1 MQTAKKI
8 IINVFLLSI
17 LSFFYGSNVLFAD
30 EASEI
35 MDMTSVKVDQIIR
48 MLRSDS
54 LSKEE
59 KKIEIF
65 KKLDALIDFYLMAKL
80 CLGKKHWKRLSKKG
94 RVEFAQ
100 LLVERLKQS
109 YLDKLDLYTDEEVEV
124 VEARK
129 TGKNRV
135 EILTNIVGKDTNL
148 EMVFKF
154 YKSKKKGWMAYD
166 AVILGVSIVQ
176 TYRSQFSG
184 VLKKESLEKLI
195 ERLRSSA
202 ELGS

>member
-1 MQTAKKI
+1 MQAAKKVI
-8 IINVFLLSI
+8 LNVFVFLI
-17 LSFFYGSNVLFAD
+17 FFFTFGKFFLFAD
-30 EASEI
+30 VASEVKA
-35 MDMTSVKVDQIIR
+35 MTSVKVDLIIS
-48 MLRSDS
+48 MLRSEN

-59 KKIEIF
+59 KKVEIF
-65 KKLDALIDFYLMAKL
+65 KKLDALIDFNLMAKL
-80 CLGKKHWKRLSKKG
+80 CLGKKYWKRLSKEG
-94 RVEFAQ
+94 RVEFTQ
-100 LLVERLKQS
+100 LLVDKLKQS
-109 YLDKLDLYTDEEVEV
+109 YLDKLDLYTNEEVEV

-135 EILTNIVGKDTNL
+135 EIVTNIVGIDTKL

-154 YKSKKKGWMAYD
+154 YNSKNKGWMAYD

-195 ERLRSSA
+195 ERLRSPV
-202 ELGS
+202 ELGA

>member
-1 MQTAKKI
+1 MKTAKKI

-35 MDMTSVKVDQIIR
+35 REMTSVKVDQIIR

-65 KKLDALIDFYLMAKL
+65 KKLDALIDFNLMAKL
-80 CLGKKHWKRLSKKG
+80 CLGKKYWKRLSKEG
-94 RVEFAQ
+94 RAEFVQ

-135 EILTNIVGKDTNL
+135 EILTNIVGKDTKL

>member
-17 LSFFYGSNVLFAD
+17 LSFFYGSNDLFAD

-35 MDMTSVKVDQIIR
+35 KEMTSVKVDQIIS
-48 MLRSDS
+48 MLRSEN

-59 KKIEIF
+59 KKLEIF
-65 KKLDALIDFYLMAKL
+65 KKLDALIDFNLMAKL
-80 CLGKKHWKRLSKKG
+80 CLGKKHWKRLSKEG

-135 EILTNIVGKDTNL
+135 EILTNIVGIDTKL

-154 YKSKKKGWMAYD
+154 YKSKNKGWMVYD

-184 VLKKESLEKLI
+184 ILKKESLEKLI
-195 ERLRSSA
+195 ERLRSST

>member
-1 MQTAKKI
+1 MQAAKKI
-8 IINVFLLSI
+8 IINVFLVSI
-17 LSFFYGSNVLFAD
+17 CSFSFGTSILFAD
-30 EASEI
+30 VANEVRE
-35 MDMTSVKVDQIIR
+35 MTSVKVDQIIS
-48 MLRSDS
+48 MLRSEN

-59 KKIEIF
+59 KKLEIF
-65 KKLDALIDFYLMAKL
+65 KKLDALIDFNLMAKL
-80 CLGKKHWKRLSKKG
+80 CLGKKHWKRLSKEG
-94 RVEFAQ
+94 RVEFTR

-135 EILTNIVGKDTNL
+135 EILTNIVGIDTKL

-154 YKSKKKGWMAYD
+154 YKSKNNGWMAYD

-184 VLKKESLEKLI
+184 VLKKESLVKLI

>member
-8 IINVFLLSI
+8 IINVFLLSF
-17 LSFFYGSNVLFAD
+17 LSLFYGSNVLFAD

-35 MDMTSVKVDQIIR
+35 REMTSVKVDQIIR

-65 KKLDALIDFYLMAKL
+65 KKLDALIDFNLMAKL
-80 CLGKKHWKRLSKKG
+80 CLGKKHWKRLSKEG
-94 RVEFAQ
+94 RVEFTQ

-135 EILTNIVGKDTNL
+135 EILTNIVGKDTKLKWCLNSTSQRKW
-148 EMVFKF
+148 V
-154 YKSKKKGWMAYD
+154 GWLMMLLY
-166 AVILGVSIVQ
+166 LVSVL
-176 TYRSQFSG
+176 YRLT
-184 VLKKESLEKLI
+184 V
-195 ERLRSSA
+195 RSFR
-202 ELGS
+202 EF

>member
-17 LSFFYGSNVLFAD
+17 LSFFYSSNVLFAD

-135 EILTNIVGKDTNL
+135 EILTNIVGKDTKL

>member
-8 IINVFLLSI
+8 IINVFLLSF
-17 LSFFYGSNVLFAD
+17 LSLFYGSNVLFAD

-35 MDMTSVKVDQIIR
+35 REMTSVKVDQIIR

-65 KKLDALIDFYLMAKL
+65 KKLDALIDFNLMAKL
-80 CLGKKHWKRLSKKG
+80 CLGKKHWKRLSKEG

-135 EILTNIVGKDTNL
+135 EILTNIVGKDTKL

-154 YKSKKKGWMAYD
+154 YKSKKKVLMAYD
-166 AVILGVSIVQ
+166 AVILGVSIEQ
-176 TYRSQFSG
+176 TYRSQF
-184 VLKKESLEKLI
+184 
-195 ERLRSSA
+195 
-202 ELGS
+202 

>member
-1 MQTAKKI
+1 MKTAKKI

-17 LSFFYGSNVLFAD
+17 LSFFYGSNVLFAG

-35 MDMTSVKVDQIIR
+35 REMTSVKVDQIIR

-65 KKLDALIDFYLMAKL
+65 KKLDALIDFNLMAKL
-80 CLGKKHWKRLSKKG
+80 CLGKKHWKRLSKEG
-94 RVEFAQ
+94 RAEFAQ

-135 EILTNIVGKDTNL
+135 EILTNIVGKDTKL

-176 TYRSQFSG
+176 T
-184 VLKKESLEKLI
+184 
-195 ERLRSSA
+195 
-202 ELGS
+202 

>member
-80 CLGKKHWKRLSKKG
+80 CLGKKHWKRLSKEG

>member
-35 MDMTSVKVDQIIR
+35 REMTSVKVDQIIR

-65 KKLDALIDFYLMAKL
+65 KKLDALIDFNLMAKL
-80 CLGKKHWKRLSKKG
+80 CLGKKHWKILSKEG
-94 RVEFAQ
+94 RVEFTQ

-135 EILTNIVGKDTNL
+135 EILTNIVGKDTKL

-154 YKSKKKGWMAYD
+154 YKSKKMGWMAYD

-195 ERLRSSA
+195 ERLRSSD

>member
-35 MDMTSVKVDQIIR
+35 KEMTSVKVDQIIR

-65 KKLDALIDFYLMAKL
+65 KKLDALIDF
-80 CLGKKHWKRLSKKG
+80 
-94 RVEFAQ
+94 
-100 LLVERLKQS
+100 
-109 YLDKLDLYTDEEVEV
+109 
-124 VEARK
+124 
-129 TGKNRV
+129 N
-135 EILTNIVGKDTNL
+135 
-148 EMVFKF
+148 
-154 YKSKKKGWMAYD
+154 
-166 AVILGVSIVQ
+166 
-176 TYRSQFSG
+176 
-184 VLKKESLEKLI
+184 
-195 ERLRSSA
+195 
-202 ELGS
+202 

>member
-17 LSFFYGSNVLFAD
+17 LSFFYGSNDLFAD

-35 MDMTSVKVDQIIR
+35 KEMTSVRFVQ
-48 MLRSDS
+48 
-54 LSKEE
+54 
-59 KKIEIF
+59 
-65 KKLDALIDFYLMAKL
+65 KLFQDGNVKSERGNVGDAVIYGLESLIDFNLMAKL
-80 CLGKKHWKRLSKKG
+80 CLGKKHWKRLSKEG

-135 EILTNIVGKDTNL
+135 EILTNIVGIDTKL

-154 YKSKKKGWMAYD
+154 YKSKNKGWMVYD

-184 VLKKESLEKLI
+184 ILKKESLEKLI
-195 ERLRSSA
+195 ERLRSST